1 MAEVQGRMR
10 VLWWGTYDPDNP
22 RVKILQQGLQCNGVE
37 IVRCHR
43 AIWGPQT
50 KTQMTRFLKVWKIL
64 RCLCSYPRLVFC
76 FFTAPKSETVVV
88 SHLGLLDLFVLWPF
102 SRVRGVTIVWDAFI
116 SLYDTVVFDRKLASK
131 GGIVAGLLWGLEY
144 LACRMADCIVLD
156 TRAHA
161 DYFAQTFRLPPE
173 KIKVIHVG
181 AEPTVF
187 PPATAEKFNDPEE
200 FIVLFYGTFIPLH
213 GIDTILDAARL
224 AKGLPWKWVIIG
236 KGQKDGRLRADLAAH
251 QRENIE
257 WIPWVDYSE
266 LSLWINRANVCLGIF
281 GDTGKAARV
290 IPNKVFQILSKGK
303 PLITR
308 DSPAVRELLSED
320 EGVVLIP
327 PADAKALVEAVKK
340 RQSLWKEFH
349 LYHDVV
355 RERILPEYL
364 GKQFLNLLQ
373 TRES

>member
-1 MAEVQGRMR
+1 MAEAQSRMR
-10 VLWWGTYDPDNP
+10 VLWWGTYDPENP
-22 RVKILQQGLQCNGVE
+22 RVKILQQGLQSNGVE

-43 AIWGPQT
+43 AIWGAQT

-64 RCLCSYPRLVFC
+64 RCFCSYPRLVFC
-76 FFTAPKSETVVV
+76 FFTAPKSEAVVV

-116 SLYDTVVFDRKLASK
+116 SLYDTVIFDRKMAPE
-131 GGIVAGLLWGLEY
+131 GGVAARLLWGLEY

-181 AEPTVF
+181 AEPSVF
-187 PPATAEKFNDPEE
+187 PLTTAEHFNDTEE

-224 AKGLPWKWVIIG
+224 AEGLPWKWVIIG
-236 KGQKDGRLRADLAAH
+236 KGQKDGRLRAELAAH
-251 QRENIE
+251 QRGNIE

-266 LSLWINRANVCLGIF
+266 LSLWMDRANVCLGIF

-308 DSPAVRELLSED
+308 DSPAVRELLSEN

-340 RQSLWKEFH
+340 KQSLWKEFH
-349 LYHDVV
+349 LYHKVV
-355 RERILPEYL
+355 REKILPEYL

-373 TRES
+373 IRKS